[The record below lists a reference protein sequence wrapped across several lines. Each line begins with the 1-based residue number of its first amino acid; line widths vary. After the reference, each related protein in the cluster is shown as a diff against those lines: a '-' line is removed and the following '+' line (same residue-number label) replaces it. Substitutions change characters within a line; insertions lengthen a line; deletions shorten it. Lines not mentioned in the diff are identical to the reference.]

1 MTLRHST
8 PGPDTS
14 QKRHAGASRC
24 RPGRILFVV
33 AVAVAIALAVPVAAR
48 SGAAADVSRAA
59 LKAGFLYNFARFA
72 EWPALPAGA
81 SIALCIV
88 GDDEIATALAEMVSG
103 QTISGHALDVSRP
116 ADGRTWRGCH
126 LLFFADRETKQFDAG
141 KAGIVALPILTVS
154 DSRDFSQ
161 SGGIIEFYIDDG
173 RMRFAINVDAAE
185 HAGVRLSSRLLGLAK
200 IVR

>member
-1 MTLRHST
+1 MTQSRSPLGPST
-8 PGPDTS
+8 G
-14 QKRHAGASRC
+14 QKPHAGASRSRL
-24 RPGRILFVV
+24 RPILVALAI
-33 AVAVAIALAVPVAAR
+33 AVAMPAAAR
-48 SGAAADVSRAA
+48 NAAAAADVSRAA

-81 SIALCIV
+81 AIALCIV
-88 GDDEIATALAEMVSG
+88 GDDEIAAALAEMVNG
-103 QTISGHALDVSRP
+103 QNISGHALDVSRP
-116 ADGRTWRGCH
+116 TDGRTWRGCH
-126 LLFFADRETKQFDAG
+126 LLFFADRETKQFAVG
-141 KAGIVALPILTVS
+141 KSGIVALPILTVS
-154 DSRDFSQ
+154 DSKDFSQ